1 MAYTI
6 TPWSKATETVA
17 NGGKTLTNI
26 YNKCT
31 LAHTSRTTTAYTN
44 NFNWS
49 VTSDFTLMFNVAIDN
64 TDGITWTIRVQ
75 GSGDGTNYANLQS
88 FTSVA
93 ADAAVAMMVYD
104 YDTYGRC
111 PYMRLEMIPSADV
124 NGVADAI
131 IIGIIPH

>member
-31 LAHTSRTTTAYTN
+31 LAHTSGTTTAYTN

-49 VTSDFTLMFNVAIDN
+49 VTSDFTLKAY
-64 TDGITWTIRVQ
+64 TST
-75 GSGDGTNYANLQS
+75 SGTVVEFCVFGTLA
-88 FTSVA
+88 
-93 ADAAVAMMVYD
+93 
-104 YDTYGRC
+104 
-111 PYMRLEMIPSADV
+111 
-124 NGVADAI
+124 
-131 IIGIIPH
+131 